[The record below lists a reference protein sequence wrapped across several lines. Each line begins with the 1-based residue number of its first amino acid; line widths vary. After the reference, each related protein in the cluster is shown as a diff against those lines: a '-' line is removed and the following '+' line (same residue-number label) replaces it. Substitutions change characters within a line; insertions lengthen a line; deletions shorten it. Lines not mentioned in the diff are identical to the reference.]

1 MMTLSNISRR
11 RILQWMTAQV
21 AAVSI
26 DPTIAEVTSPR
37 PPNVVF
43 LLSDDVGYGDLACLG
58 NPVIKTPNFDA
69 LHADSVRFTDFHVSP
84 TCAPSRASLMTGRY
98 SNATGVWHTI
108 NGRSLLDPSNITMAQ
123 CFKSSGY
130 TTGIFGKWHLG
141 DNYPCRTIDL
151 GFDESVVCGGG
162 GIWQTPDYF
171 GNDDRND
178 AYLHNGVYEKYLGFS
193 TDIFFDRA
201 MDFMGHAQNR
211 HQPFFCYIPTPAA
224 HDPVWALQQ
233 DSSPYLNVPGLSK
246 PGFYG
251 MIANIDSNLGRL
263 RKFLESRGL
272 TENTILIYAGDN
284 GSEDGIHVFNAGMR
298 SGKVSPYDGG
308 HRVPLFISWPAGK
321 LTGGNDVST
330 LSAHIDL
337 LPTLTDVCQLKLRGK
352 DVDGR
357 SLRPLLYGKGADW
370 QPRVIVTDSQRE
382 EYLVKW
388 KDAVVMTQR
397 WRLVSPTAD
406 GDQSRIELYDILQDP
421 GQKVDVAARYP
432 KVVRQLKGEY
442 ETWWAHTSVDRSKV
456 VRIVLGNSR
465 ENPSKMTCM
474 DWHGDGAAHVWNQK
488 QIRTG
493 PVANGYWAVDIDRA
507 GRYRFEL
514 RRWPRELDYAINA
527 AYTNP
532 LPNMET
538 TPGVA
543 ISAVQAGLK
552 IANVHETKPV
562 QSGDKYAE
570 FVVTLPKGKAELQ
583 TVFYGADGTERGA
596 YYLYAE
602 RL

>member
-1 MMTLSNISRR
+1 MTFSNISRR
-11 RILQWMTAQV
+11 TVLQWMAAQV
-21 AAVSI
+21 AAVTL
-26 DPTIAEVTSPR
+26 DPAVAATTSQQ

-58 NPVIKTPNFDA
+58 NPFIKTPNLDA

-98 SNATGVWHTI
+98 SNTTGVWHTI
-108 NGRSLLDPSNITMAQ
+108 NGRSLLDPANMTMAQ

-130 TTGIFGKWHLG
+130 ATGIFGKWHLG
-141 DNYPCRTIDL
+141 DNYPCRTIDF

-201 MDFMGHAQNR
+201 MDFMEQAQDR
-211 HQPFFCYIPTPAA
+211 RQPFFCYIPTPAA
-224 HDPVWALQQ
+224 HEPVWALER
-233 DSSPYLNVPGLSK
+233 DASPYVSVPRLSK

-263 RKFLESRGL
+263 RTFLESRGL
-272 TENTILIYAGDN
+272 AENTILIYAGDN
-284 GSEDGIHVFNAGMR
+284 GSEDGIHSFNAGMR

-308 HRVPLFISWPAGK
+308 HRVPLFVSWPVGK
-321 LTGGNDVST
+321 LTGGKDVST
-330 LSAHIDL
+330 LTAHIDL
-337 LPTLTDVCQLKLRGK
+337 LPTLVELCHLKIRGK

-357 SLRPLLYGKGADW
+357 SLLPLLYGRESNW

-382 EYLVKW
+382 EHLVKW
-388 KDAVVMTQR
+388 KDAAIMTQQ

-406 GDQSRIELYDILQDP
+406 GDQSRIELYDILRDP
-421 GQKVDVAARYP
+421 GQKDDVAARYP
-432 KVVRQLKGEY
+432 EVVQQLKDEY
-442 ETWWAHTSVDRSKV
+442 ETWWARTSVNSGKV
-456 VRIVLGNSR
+456 VRIVLGSGR
-465 ENPSKMTCM
+465 ENPATLTSM
-474 DWHGDGAAHVWNQK
+474 DWHGDGAQHVWNQK

-493 PVANGYWAVDIDRA
+493 PAVNGYWAVDIEST

-514 RRWPRELDYAINA
+514 RRWPRELDYAINS
-527 AYTNP
+527 AYLDP

-543 ISAVQAGLK
+543 ISAVRAELK
-552 IANVHETKPV
+552 IANVHEVKPV
-562 QSGDKYAE
+562 KSGDKYAE
-570 FVVTLPKGKAELQ
+570 FVVMLPKGPAELK
-583 TVFYGADGTERGA
+583 TAFYGADGTERGA
-596 YYLYAE
+596 YYLYAK

>member
-1 MMTLSNISRR
+1 MPFSDISRR
-11 RILQWMTAQV
+11 SILQWMMAQV
-21 AAVSI
+21 VATSIAPAMAVTVSQQ
-26 DPTIAEVTSPR
+26 

-69 LHADSVRFTDFHVSP
+69 MHADSIRFTDFHVSP
-84 TCAPSRASLMTGRY
+84 TCAPTRASLMTGRY

-108 NGRSLLDPSNITMAQ
+108 NGRSLLSPSNVTMAQ

-130 TTGIFGKWHLG
+130 ATGIFGKWHLG
-141 DNYPCRTIDL
+141 DNYPCRTIDF

-178 AYLHNGVYEKYLGFS
+178 AYVHNGTFEKYLGFS

-201 MDFMGHAQNR
+201 MDFMQQAHTR

-224 HDPVWALQQ
+224 HDPVWALES
-233 DSSPYLNVPGLSK
+233 DAAPYSNVPGLSK

-251 MIANIDSNLGRL
+251 MIANIDANLGRL

-272 TENTILIYAGDN
+272 AENTILIYAGDN

-298 SGKVSPYDGG
+298 SGKASPYDGG
-308 HRVPLFISWPAGK
+308 HRVPLFISWPAGN
-321 LTGGNDVST
+321 LTGGKNVST
-330 LSAHIDL
+330 LTAHIDL
-337 LPTLTDVCQLKLRGK
+337 LPTLAELCQLKLRGR

-357 SLRPLLYGKGADW
+357 SLRPLLYGEESGW
-370 QPRVIVTDSQRE
+370 RPRVIVTDSQRE

-388 KDAVVMTQR
+388 KDAAVMTRQ
-397 WRLVSPTAD
+397 WRLVSPTAN
-406 GDQSRIELYDILQDP
+406 GDQSRIELYDILLDA
-421 GQKVDVAARYP
+421 GQKDNVAVSHP
-432 KVVRQLKGEY
+432 EVVRWLKSEY
-442 ETWWAHTSVDRSKV
+442 EKWWAHTSVNADKV
-456 VRIVLGNSR
+456 VRIVLGNDR
-465 ENPSKMTCM
+465 ENPSYLTCM
-474 DWHGDGAAHVWNQK
+474 DWHGNGSHLVWNQK

-493 PVANGYWAVDIDRA
+493 PVANGYWTVDVNRA
-507 GRYRFEL
+507 GQYRFEL
-514 RRWPRELDYAINA
+514 RRWPRELDYAIDA
-527 AYTNP
+527 AYNNP

-538 TPGVA
+538 TQGVP
-543 ISAVQAGLK
+543 ISAVRAELK
-552 IANVHETKPV
+552 VGTVRETRPV
-562 QSGDKYAE
+562 RDGDKYAE
-570 FVVTLPKGKAELQ
+570 FVVTLPRGPAELR
-583 TVFYGADGTERGA
+583 TTFHGDDGTERGA
-596 YYLYAE
+596 YYLYVE